1 MSKNNKKFSKDSSFY
16 VPEIN
21 NVDDIDYM
29 SDENIYDRMNRLDYE
44 KNQLFS
50 SGRDPIPWEIELAYF
65 QREQSIRQIRAA
77 AHVEYMNKF
86 IPRAP
91 SEEVLNSQS
100 RRIDPADHK
109 NESN

>member
-86 IPRAP
+86 IPRAAG
-91 SEEVLNSQS
+91 EEVLNSQS
-100 RRIDPADHK
+100 RRIDQADHK